1 MSARLRLVASLLA
14 LAAGAA
20 AALIVVLLARTVLG

>member
-1 MSARLRLVASLLA
+1 MSARVRLAASLLA

-20 AALIVVLLARTVLG
+20 AALIVALLARTVLG

>member
-1 MSARLRLVASLLA
+1 MSVRLRLAAALVA

-20 AALIVVLLARTVLG
+20 AALMVTLLARTVLG